1 MANIR
6 RGSTETKFDSV
17 TKRQNA
23 FKQSFAQVEAATP
36 PATPTNTE
44 KEVEEAPVNAEVH
57 TETKETVVEVVK
69 EESTN
74 TTEPPKAEKEEK
86 KEKAKKPSTS
96 KIPIGADSSLEIYMN
111 KKDDNKKSEQRSI
124 YFTGENIEYIKAL
137 SESTGLPVAKVVNHI
152 IKQYREQYNK

>member
-23 FKQSFAQVEAATP
+23 FKQSFAEVEATTP
-36 PATPTNTE
+36 PVTPANTE
-44 KEVEEAPVNAEVH
+44 KETEGTPAKAEVQ
-57 TETKETVVEVVK
+57 TEVKKTSVEAVK
-69 EESTN
+69 EESAN
-74 TTEPPKAEKEEK
+74 NTEPPKAEKEEK
-86 KEKAKKPSTS
+86 KDKPKKPSVPKAS
-96 KIPIGADSSLEIYMN
+96 IGADSSLEIYMN
-111 KKDDNKKSEQRSI
+111 KKDENKKSEQRSI

-137 SESTGLPVAKVVNHI
+137 SDSTGLPVAKVVNHI